1 MDENEQDDIETLEGR
16 VVEALPSTLFRVEG
30 PDGKVLISYLG
41 GRMRVHKIK
50 VLVGDKVLVQIDPYG
65 GKGRIIKR
73 L

>member
-1 MDENEQDDIETLEGR
+1 MDDTNEDIETIDGR
-16 VVEALPSTLFRVEG
+16 VIEALPSTLFRVEI
-30 PDGKVLISYLG
+30 PCGKTIISYLG

-50 VLVGDKVLVQIDPYG
+50 VLVGDKVTVQIDPYG